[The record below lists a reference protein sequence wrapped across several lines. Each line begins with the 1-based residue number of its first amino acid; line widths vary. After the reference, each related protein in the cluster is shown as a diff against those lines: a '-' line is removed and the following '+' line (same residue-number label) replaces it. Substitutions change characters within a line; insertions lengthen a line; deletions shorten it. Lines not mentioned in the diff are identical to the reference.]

1 MKMMIIN
8 KRNIQFVEYSLVMS
22 IHYSTIDHS
31 ILIKITSLII
41 VESKYSLLIS
51 IELRIYWHEDEE
63 IEILWNNID
72 S

>member
-51 IELRIYWHEDEE
+51 IELRITDMKTKK
-63 IEILWNNID
+63 
-72 S
+72 